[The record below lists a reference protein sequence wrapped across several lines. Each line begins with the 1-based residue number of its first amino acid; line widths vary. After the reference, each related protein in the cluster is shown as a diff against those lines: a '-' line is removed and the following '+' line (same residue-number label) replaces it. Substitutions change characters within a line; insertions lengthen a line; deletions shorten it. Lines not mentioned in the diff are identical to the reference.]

1 MSPKEKDADGTP
13 ATAKTAAT
21 GPVVKLDDTGIT
33 NAYANVC
40 NVSSSREEVVLVFG
54 MNNAW
59 EREASEVRVKLNSRV
74 ILSPFAAKRL
84 ALLLNSVVQQYE
96 TRFGVMDMGAGQAER
111 APAK

>member
-1 MSPKEKDADGTP
+1 MSTNEVHAE
-13 ATAKTAAT
+13 TAAPAAPRPST
-21 GPVVKLDDTGIT
+21 GPTVKFDDSGIT

-59 EREASEVRVKLNSRV
+59 ERDASEVRVKLNSRV

-84 ALLLNSVVQQYE
+84 AALLNGVIHQYE
-96 TRFGVMDMGAGQAER
+96 TRFGVMDLGAGQAEK
-111 APAK
+111 PAGK